1 MKINFEFL
9 KVEILHNLKQK
20 KLSQNYY
27 SIKKKY
33 DIIYSILRAQKK
45 FLFLIVFFFNE
56 FFFNFECYNNS
67 NFL

>member
-27 SIKKKY
+27 SIKKKNK
-33 DIIYSILRAQKK
+33 IIY
-45 FLFLIVFFFNE
+45 LI
-56 FFFNFECYNNS
+56 
-67 NFL
+67 

>member
-45 FLFLIVFFFNE
+45 ISFFDCFFLMNFF
-56 FFFNFECYNNS
+56 
-67 NFL
+67 